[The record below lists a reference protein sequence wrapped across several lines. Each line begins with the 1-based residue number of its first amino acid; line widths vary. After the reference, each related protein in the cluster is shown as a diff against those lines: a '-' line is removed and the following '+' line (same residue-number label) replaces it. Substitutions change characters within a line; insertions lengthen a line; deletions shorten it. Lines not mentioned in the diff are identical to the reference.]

1 MEGKKYM
8 ACRMLRVGIMGNPHL
23 DAGLWATI
31 VLSKNL
37 GGPPLRFRVIFCNL
51 QENLTSGSP

>member
-1 MEGKKYM
+1 MEGIKYM
-8 ACRMLRVGIMGNPHL
+8 ARRMLRVGIMGKPHL

-31 VLSKNL
+31 VLSKKL